1 MASFRQDTSK
11 ETVPRQNENFERRSI
26 EYVKNWNSRFG
37 SSIVSAPKQMQMGQ
51 EGAQHFHIQEVG
63 LFKEGQGTENTIG
76 GMLAAEN
83 TAARSSSL

>member
-1 MASFRQDTSK
+1 
-11 ETVPRQNENFERRSI
+11 
-26 EYVKNWNSRFG
+26 
-37 SSIVSAPKQMQMGQ
+37 MQMGQ